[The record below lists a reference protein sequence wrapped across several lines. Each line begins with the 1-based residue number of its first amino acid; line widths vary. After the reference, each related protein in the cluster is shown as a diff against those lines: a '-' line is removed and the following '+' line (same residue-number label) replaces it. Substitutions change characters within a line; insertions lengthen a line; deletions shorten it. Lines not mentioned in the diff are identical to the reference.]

1 MSVNVRRGE
10 SPYQDLARLCGDVDI
25 VVPVGFSVFVPY
37 HLGFLVIG
45 LQKLAGLNLIGHQA
59 WGTEWKE
66 NRSPLALSQHLA

>member
-37 HLGFLVIG
+37 HLGFPVIG
-45 LQKLAGLNLIGHQA
+45 LQRVLA
-59 WGTEWKE
+59 W
-66 NRSPLALSQHLA
+66 